1 MSLFLLQWL
10 RQKFKNNGDLMGD
23 DKKILQ
29 EIDELRAEHRTID
42 LAITEL
48 TDSVDMLRLQR
59 LKKRKLIIRDRIAML
74 ESMLYPDIIA

>member
-1 MSLFLLQWL
+1 
-10 RQKFKNNGDLMGD
+10 MGE

-29 EIDELRAEHRTID
+29 EIDELRAEHRTVD

-48 TDSVDMLRLQR
+48 AGNADMLRLQR
-59 LKKRKLIIRDRIAML
+59 LKKRKLIIRDRISML

>member
-1 MSLFLLQWL
+1 M
-10 RQKFKNNGDLMGD
+10 DD
-23 DKKILQ
+23 DKKIMQ

-48 TDSVDMLRLQR
+48 QENADMLRLQR
-59 LKKRKLIIRDRIAML
+59 LKKRKLMIRDRIAIL

>member
-1 MSLFLLQWL
+1 
-10 RQKFKNNGDLMGD
+10 MGD

-29 EIDELRAEHRTID
+29 EIDELRAEHRTVD

-48 TDSVDMLRLQR
+48 QGNADMLRLQR
-59 LKKRKLIIRDRIAML
+59 LKKRKLIIRDRIAIL

>member
-1 MSLFLLQWL
+1 
-10 RQKFKNNGDLMGD
+10 MGD
-23 DKKILQ
+23 DKKIMQ

-48 TDSVDMLRLQR
+48 QNNVDMLRLQR
-59 LKKRKLIIRDRIAML
+59 LKKRKLMIRDRIAIL

>member
-1 MSLFLLQWL
+1 
-10 RQKFKNNGDLMGD
+10 MGE

-29 EIDELRAEHRTID
+29 EIDELRAEHRTVD

-48 TDSVDMLRLQR
+48 QDNADMLRLQR
-59 LKKRKLIIRDRIAML
+59 LKKRKLIIRDRIAIL

>member
-1 MSLFLLQWL
+1 L

>member
-1 MSLFLLQWL
+1 
-10 RQKFKNNGDLMGD
+10 MGE

-29 EIDELRAEHRTID
+29 EIDELRAEHRTVD

-48 TDSVDMLRLQR
+48 MDSADMLRLQR
-59 LKKRKLIIRDRIAML
+59 LKKRKLIIRDRIAIL